1 MKIDAM
7 VSGANLHDVQ
17 RLAALFES
25 AGFDGIWF
33 TEGGRT
39 AYLSCTAAALATST
53 VTIGTGVAVAFPR
66 SPMVTAQVAWEL
78 ADATGG
84 RFVLGLGTQ
93 VRAHIERR
101 YSSVYEHPGPRL
113 RDYIR
118 SVRAIWSAFQ
128 GEAPLD
134 YHGDFYNFTMLGST
148 WTGGPIRDPAI
159 PIYAAAVRPWMLRMC
174 GEVADG
180 VHVHPFHSR
189 RYLDE
194 VVRPSVDEGARHAG
208 RAATAVTLAVPV
220 MSIVGDD
227 RAEIERWRD
236 RARTQLAFYG
246 STRTYRGVFEVHGWS
261 GIAERLHELQRQ
273 GDVRA
278 MSSLITDEMLG
289 VYAVE
294 AGWDELADAVID
306 RYHGAADRL
315 VMYFAGT
322 SVRADPTVIE
332 RWSAVVSR
340 FHDRLRQMS
349 PP

>member
-7 VSGANLHDVQ
+7 VSGSNLREVQ
-17 RLAALFES
+17 RLAPLFEQ

-39 AYLSCTAAALATST
+39 AYLSCTAAALATT
-53 VTIGTGVAVAFPR
+53 KITIGTGVAVAFPR

-78 ADATGG
+78 ADATDG

-101 YSSVYEHPGPRL
+101 YSSAYERPGPRL

-118 SVRAIWSAFQ
+118 SVRAIWRAFQ
-128 GEAPLD
+128 GDEKLD
-134 YHGDFYNFTMLGST
+134 YHGDFYNFTMLGDT
-148 WTGGPIRDPAI
+148 WTGGPIAHPDI

-189 RYLDE
+189 RYIDD
-194 VVRPSVDEGARHAG
+194 VVRTSVDEGAHAAG
-208 RAATAVTLAVPV
+208 RRPNSITLAVPV
-220 MSIVGDD
+220 MSIVGDND
-227 RAEIERWRD
+227 DELDRWRD
-236 RARTQLAFYG
+236 RARMQIAFYG
-246 STRTYRGVFEVHGWS
+246 STRTYRGVFGVHGWHGVS
-261 GIAERLHELQRQ
+261 ERLYESQRA
-273 GDVRA
+273 GDVAAMRA
-278 MSSLITDEMLG
+278 AITDEMLD

-294 AGWDELADAVID
+294 SSWGELADVVID
-306 RYHGAADRL
+306 RYHGAADRV

-322 SVRADPTVIE
+322 SVRADPAAID
-332 RWSAVVSR
+332 RWASVADVFHSR
-340 FHDRLRQMS
+340 VRRMS
-349 PP
+349 PL

>member
-1 MKIDAM
+1 M
-7 VSGANLHDVQ
+7 VSGANLREVQ
-17 RLAALFES
+17 QLAPLFEQ

-39 AYLSCTAAALATST
+39 AYLSCTAAALATT
-53 VTIGTGVAVAFPR
+53 GITIGTGVAVAFPR

-78 ADATGG
+78 ADVTGG

-101 YSSVYEHPGPRL
+101 YSSIYDKPGPRL

-118 SVRAIWSAFQ
+118 SLRAIWRAFQ
-128 GEAPLD
+128 GDEPLD
-134 YHGDFYNFTMLGST
+134 YRGDFYNFTMLGDT
-148 WTGGPIRDPAI
+148 WTGGRIAHPNI

-194 VVRPSVDEGARHAG
+194 VVRPSVAEGAQRAG
-208 RAATAVTLAVPV
+208 RATESVTLAVPV

-227 RAEIERWRD
+227 HGELERWRE
-236 RARTQLAFYG
+236 RARMQIAFYG
-246 STRTYRGVFEVHGWS
+246 STRTYRGVFEVHGWDGTS
-261 GIAERLHELQRQ
+261 ERLYESQRK
-273 GDVRA
+273 GDVAAMRA
-278 MSSLITDEMLG
+278 AVTDDMLA

-294 AGWDELADAVID
+294 TSWSELAAAVIE
-306 RYHGAADRL
+306 RYHGAADRV

-322 SVRADPTVIE
+322 SVRADPATID
-332 RWSAVVSR
+332 RWASVTDVFHSR
-340 FHDRLRQMS
+340 VRRMS
-349 PP
+349 PV

>member
-7 VSGANLHDVQ
+7 VSGANLREVQ
-17 RLAALFES
+17 RLAPLFER

-39 AYLSCTAAALATST
+39 AYLSCAAAALATT
-53 VTIGTGVAVAFPR
+53 DITIGTGIAVAFPR

-78 ADATGG
+78 ADVTGG

-101 YSSVYEHPGPRL
+101 YSSAYDKPGPRL

-118 SVRAIWSAFQ
+118 SVRAIWRAFQ
-128 GEAPLD
+128 GDEKLD
-134 YHGDFYNFTMLGST
+134 YHGDYYTFTMLGDT
-148 WTGGPIRDPAI
+148 WTGGPIEHPDI

-194 VVRPSVDEGARHAG
+194 VVRPSVDEGAR
-208 RAATAVTLAVPV
+208 RAERPSTAITLAVPV

-227 RAEIERWRD
+227 RDEVDRWRE
-236 RARTQLAFYG
+236 RARMQIAFYG
-246 STRTYRGVFEVHGWS
+246 STRTYRGVFEVHGWH
-261 GIAERLHELQRQ
+261 GTADRLYESQRA
-273 GDVRA
+273 GDVAGMRA
-278 MSSLITDEMLG
+278 AVTDDMLA

-294 AGWDELADAVID
+294 SSWDELADRVID
-306 RYHGAADRL
+306 RYHGAADRV

-322 SVRADPTVIE
+322 SVRADPAVID
-332 RWSAVVSR
+332 RWASVTDVFHSR
-340 FHDRLRQMS
+340 VRRMS
-349 PP
+349 PV